1 MVIDDGRRSTWAA
14 RRGMLAAVPAGGAVV
29 LYRAVL
35 CGSGVCLG
43 GVAAREAPCVL
54 NPESAVPTGVREV
67 RGERPGILRG
77 GVGGGLNPSWPSCWW
92 ATNRL
97 GRLNLRT

>member
-1 MVIDDGRRSTWAA
+1 MMIDDVRRSTWAA
-14 RRGMLAAVPAGGAVV
+14 RRGMLAAVPARGAVV

-35 CGSGVCLG
+35 CGSGVCMG
-43 GVAAREAPCVL
+43 GVAVCEAPCVL
-54 NPESAVPTGVREV
+54 NPESAVPAGVHEF

-77 GVGGGLNPSWPSCWW
+77 GVGGGLNPSGPSCRW